1 MKPLLILGFSKIGKS
16 FLNENLKSKLILD
29 AKSVHELETDY
40 FHYTAYFDI
49 ILLPVTEESLK
60 LNDFFIVY
68 PDKSLKLEYLERCSS
83 EKEKQEL
90 DKNWDSLIELI
101 ESTDF
106 KKIKLYDN
114 EFLMDIIKE

>member
-16 FLNENLKSKLILD
+16 FLSLNLKSKLILD
-29 AKSVHELETDY
+29 ANSIEDLKPEQ
-40 FHYTAYFDI
+40 HYDI

-83 EKEKQEL
+83 EKEKQDL
-90 DKNWDSLIELI
+90 DKNWDSLIDLI

-114 EFLMDIIKE
+114 EFLIDIIKE